1 MFSEEIALQL
11 QEDEMTLH
19 QTEYQP
25 QVVNDVTMTTQTQ
38 QPQQSRRREQS
49 NVSTIT
55 TLRLCVMSLSLCSV
69 YYYEIV

>member
-49 NVSTIT
+49 NVSIT
-55 TLRLCVMSLSLCSV
+55 TKAMCNVIVSLQCVLL
-69 YYYEIV
+69 

>member
-49 NVSTIT
+49 NVSVIT
-55 TLRLCVMSLSLCSV
+55 TKAMCNVIVSL
-69 YYYEIV
+69 